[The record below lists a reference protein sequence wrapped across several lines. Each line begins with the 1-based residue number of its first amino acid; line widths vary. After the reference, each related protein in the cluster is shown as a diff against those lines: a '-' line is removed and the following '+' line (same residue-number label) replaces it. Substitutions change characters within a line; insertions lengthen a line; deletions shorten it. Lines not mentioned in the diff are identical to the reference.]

1 MPAKLNPRLRQ
12 LIVFGLCL
20 AFGAALSV
28 GYGQDALWDTKN
40 YHLYNAWAFLHD
52 RYGQDIAPASMQS
65 YFNPL
70 ADLPYFWLAQGP
82 LHAWPRTLAAVQGL
96 WFGALVY
103 LIAAIARQS
112 ARLQERPFG
121 LADICAALIG
131 ATGTMAVSQVGSTT
145 NEIQLAV
152 LVLLGIYVLM
162 RASPLRDNAFCLRS
176 AFLAGLLC
184 GLATGLKPTAMV
196 YPPALALALLV
207 TLGIRTRLAWQATT
221 IFAAGAAVAF
231 LVAYGP
237 WGLHLYR
244 ETGNP
249 TFPLFNQLFH
259 SSLTAASEG
268 TDGRFRP
275 HTVLHWLFYPFFWI
289 KKQRNIV
296 TEAAFADPR
305 YALAMVAL
313 LAIGAARLFRRSPD
327 TQPQDRGLRLLA
339 VFTSVS
345 YVLWLATF
353 SILRYAIPIEALTG
367 LLMLSAMWSWRSSG
381 GRRTAHH
388 PAAWSLLLL
397 FILTTTTYPNWWR
410 SAYARHVFEV
420 DTGKVESNSL
430 VILAGTP
437 DAYLAPMFPQNETV
451 AFVGLSWFVRASQ
464 GHGLWNLVQQRL
476 REHQGP
482 RYVVLRD
489 DPANAL
495 ERDLLSEMLPDYRI
509 TDCRDIP
516 SNLEVDR
523 KGNSYA
529 QAPRLCRLTQE

>member
-1 MPAKLNPRLRQ
+1 MPASLNQRLRQ
-12 LIVFGLCL
+12 LIVLGLCL

-28 GYGQDALWDTKN
+28 GFGQDALWDTKN
-40 YHLYNAWAFLHD
+40 YHLYNAWAFLHH
-52 RYGQDIAPASMQS
+52 RYAQDIAPAGMQS

-70 ADLPYFWLAQGP
+70 ADLPYFALAQGP

-96 WFGALVY
+96 WFGALAY
-103 LIAAIARQS
+103 LIVGIARQS

-121 LADICAALIG
+121 WADICAALIG

-145 NEIQLAV
+145 NEISLAV
-152 LVLLGIYVLM
+152 LVLLGVHVLM
-162 RASPLRDNAFCLRS
+162 RALPLRDNAIGLKPVL
-176 AFLAGLLC
+176 LAGFCC
-184 GLATGLKPTAMV
+184 GLAAGFKPTAMV

-207 TLGIRTRLAWQATT
+207 TLDIRTRRAWQATA
-221 IFAAGAAVAF
+221 IFTAGAAAAF

-259 SSLTAASEG
+259 SSLTAASDG

-275 HTVLHWLFYPFFWI
+275 QTLTQWLFYPFFWI
-289 KKQRNIV
+289 KKQRDIV

-305 YALAMVAL
+305 YALAMLAL
-313 LAIGAARLFRRSPD
+313 LAIGAARWFRRSPG
-327 TQPQDRGLRLLA
+327 TQPQDRGRCLLA
-339 VFTSVS
+339 IFISVS

-353 SILRYAIPIEALTG
+353 SILRYAISIEALTG
-367 LLMLSAMWSWRSSG
+367 TLMLSAAWSWRSTGS
-381 GRRTAHH
+381 RRISLH

-397 FILTTTTYPNWWR
+397 AILATTTYPNWWR
-410 SAYARHVFEV
+410 STYAQHVFQVE
-420 DTGKVESNSL
+420 TGTVEPNSL

-451 AFVGLSWFVRASQ
+451 AFVGLNWFVRASQ

-476 REHQGP
+476 REHRGP
-482 RYVVLRD
+482 HYVVLRD
-489 DPANAL
+489 DPANAQ
-495 ERDLLSEMLPDYRI
+495 EKDLLSEMLPDYRI

-516 SNLEVDR
+516 SNLEVGR

-529 QAPRLCRLTQE
+529 QGLRLCRLAQG

>member
-1 MPAKLNPRLRQ
+1 MAALLNRGRRQ
-12 LIVFGLCL
+12 LLVFALCL
-20 AFGAALSV
+20 AFGAGLSV
-28 GYGQDALWDTKN
+28 GLGQDALWDTKN

-52 RYGQDIAPASMQS
+52 RYAQDIAPASMQS

-103 LIAAIARQS
+103 LIAGIARQL

-131 ATGTMAVSQVGSTT
+131 ATGTMAVSQAGSTT

-152 LVLLGIYVLM
+152 LVLLGLYVLI
-162 RASPLRDNAFCLRS
+162 RALPQCENAVRLKPALF
-176 AFLAGLLC
+176 AGLCC
-184 GLATGLKPTAMV
+184 GVAAGLKPTAMV

-207 TLGIRTRLAWQATT
+207 TLGVRSRVAWQVTVV
-221 IFAAGAAVAF
+221 FGAGVVAAF

-249 TFPLFNQLFH
+249 TFPMFNQLFH
-259 SSLTAASEG
+259 SALTAASDG

-275 HTVLHWLFYPFFWI
+275 RTLLQWLFYPFFWL
-289 KKQRNIV
+289 KKQRDIV

-305 YALAMVAL
+305 YALAMLAL
-313 LAIGAARLFRRSPD
+313 LAIGLARWFRRSLRSK
-327 TQPQDRGLRLLA
+327 QHDRGLHLL
-339 VFTSVS
+339 VTFTSAS
-345 YVLWLATF
+345 YVLWLASF

-367 LLMLSAMWSWRSSG
+367 ILMLSAMWSWRPAGS
-381 GRRTAHH
+381 RRMALH
-388 PAAWSLLLL
+388 PAAGLPLLLA
-397 FILTTTTYPNWWR
+397 ILAMTTYPNWWR
-410 SAYARHVFEV
+410 TAYAQHVLEV
-420 DTGKVESNSL
+420 DTGTVEPNSQI
-430 VILAGTP
+430 ILAGTP
-437 DAYLAPMFPQNETV
+437 DAYLAPMFPGNETIS
-451 AFVGLSWFVRASQ
+451 FVGLSWFVRASQ
-464 GHGLWNLVQQRL
+464 GYGLWSRVQQRL
-476 REHQGP
+476 RDHPGP

-489 DPANAL
+489 DPSNTLEEAL
-495 ERDLLSEMLPDYRI
+495 IVEMLPDYRI
-509 TDCRDIP
+509 ADCRDIP
-516 SNLEVDR
+516 SNLEMGR

-529 QAPRLCRLTQE
+529 QGLRLCRLIRG